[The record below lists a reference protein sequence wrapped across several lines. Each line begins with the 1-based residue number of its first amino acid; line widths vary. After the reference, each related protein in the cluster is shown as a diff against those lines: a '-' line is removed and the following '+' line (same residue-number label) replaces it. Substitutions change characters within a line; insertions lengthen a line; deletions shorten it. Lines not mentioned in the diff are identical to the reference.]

1 MSKSKKVH
9 FEKKSSRSSSLMS
22 MITLVT
28 LLVLFAGLGVYSLVQ
43 SDGKPDAKTQ
53 TVQNMNYAGHPK
65 LGSDSAPV
73 KLMEFGD
80 FKCPTCKM
88 FHDFIFPQ
96 LKKEYIDTGKVQM
109 FFTNLQF
116 IGPDSVTA
124 GEAGESVFHQKP
136 EAFWAFYDAVYTHQG
151 KETETW
157 ATPAFLAD
165 LVKKYVPGVDVNRL
179 QQDLKNKTYEAE
191 VKKDGDYASS
201 LNVTAVPA
209 IFINGKKVE
218 NGMDYQAIKQMIEQE
233 LKKK

>member
-73 KLMEFGD
+73 KL
-80 FKCPTCKM
+80 
-88 FHDFIFPQ
+88 
-96 LKKEYIDTGKVQM
+96 KEYIDTGKVQM